1 MNEKNEKCQQCR
13 DYEFKQNTGAWPNGQ
28 AFNRWALYGCWCDT
42 TPEKAAEFDHYW
54 RTVTD

>member
-1 MNEKNEKCQQCR
+1 MKCQQCR
-13 DYEFKQNTGAWPNGQ
+13 DYEFKQNTGSWPSGQ

-54 RTVTD
+54 RVVTD